1 MGGGPTSGRVVAG
14 KRQDKDERQA
24 RLAAVQTEQK
34 RARRRRDLWVIGIAV
49 GVALAL
55 VVPTALV
62 ITAEQRRTSELD
74 AAAAQ
79 PIEGLEEYADLTALH
94 TQEPVAYDPSPPVGG
109 DHHPVW
115 QNCGFYDD
123 PVVPEHAVHSLEHGA
138 VWITYDPGADDDE
151 LSALRRLAD
160 RHPYLLVSPFDG
172 LDAPLVAS
180 AWGVQLALDSTEDER
195 LEVFLRAY
203 LQGPQTPEP
212 GAPCNG
218 GVGA

>member
-1 MGGGPTSGRVVAG
+1 MAGR
-14 KRQDKDERQA
+14 RQDKDERQA

-55 VVPTALV
+55 IVPTAFV
-62 ITAEQRRTSELD
+62 ITSEQRRASELD
-74 AAAAQ
+74 AAAAE
-79 PIEGLEEYADLTALH
+79 PIDGLQEHGDLTALH
-94 TQEPVAYDPSPPVGG
+94 TQEPVAYDPVPPVGG

-115 QNCGFYDD
+115 QNCGFYDE

-138 VWITYDPGADDDE
+138 VWITYDPQIDDVE
-151 LSALRRLAD
+151 LNVLRRLTD
-160 RHPYLLVSPFDG
+160 RHPYLLASPFDG
-172 LDAPLVAS
+172 LDSPLVAS
-180 AWGVQLALDSTEDER
+180 AWGVQLAVDSTEDER

-212 GAPCNG
+212 GAPCTG